1 MIRLIFWIAIVF
13 AVLWVWRK
21 IKSATQQPGRKSAEQ
36 TLMMVRCAR
45 CGVHLPQDRALT
57 RGQHWYCSQVHLEEG
72 PAPRE
77 R

>member
-13 AVLWVWRK
+13 AVLWLWRK
-21 IKSATQQPGRKSAEQ
+21 IKPAPQRPGRPGEAQ
-36 TLMMVRCAR
+36 PLLMVRCAH
-45 CGVHLPQDRALT
+45 CGVHLPQNRAIGT
-57 RGQHWYCSQVHLEEG
+57 GNQWYCSQAHLDQG

>member
-21 IKSATQQPGRKSAEQ
+21 IKPTPRQAARGDTAQP
-36 TLMMVRCAR
+36 LLMVRCAR
-45 CGVHLPQDRALT
+45 CGVHLPQNHALGN
-57 RGQHWYCSQVHLEEG
+57 GQQWYCSQAHLDEG

>member
-13 AVLWVWRK
+13 AVLWLWRK
-21 IKSATQQPGRKSAEQ
+21 IKPTPRQPAQRGAEQ
-36 TLMMVRCAR
+36 ALLMVRCAH
-45 CGVHLPQDRALT
+45 CGVHLPQDRALSN
-57 RGQHWYCSQVHLEEG
+57 GQHWYCTQAHLNEG

>member
-13 AVLWVWRK
+13 AVLWLWRK
-21 IKSATQQPGRKSAEQ
+21 IKPTPRPSAQAGAEQ
-36 TLMMVRCAR
+36 ALLMVRCAQ
-45 CGVHLPQDRALT
+45 CGVHLPQTRALS
-57 RGQHWYCSQVHLEEG
+57 RAPHWYCSQAHLDQG